1 MATKKTTKKTE
12 EEKVYTVEVVS
23 SDFDMIKAYELKGY
37 SESDILAIKRFLYD
51 VDYVG
56 AKTIRIEG

>member
-1 MATKKTTKKTE
+1 MATKKTIKKTE
-12 EEKVYTVEVVS
+12 EDKIYRVEVVS

-37 SESDILAIKRFLYD
+37 SESDISAIKRFLYD

>member
-12 EEKVYTVEVVS
+12 EEKIYTVEVVS
-23 SDFDMIKAYELKGY
+23 ADFDTIKAYELKGY
-37 SESDILAIKRFLYD
+37 SESDISAIKRFLYD